1 MRIPDRI
8 PGLRLATLLLAV
20 AAIVWIAPEGD
31 LTSAVTLSVTLTL
44 LLLTHAARRWLGGK
58 TLSSGRWLAALS
70 LLGLAA
76 GLGSGLLTLLLMAVK
91 TGLHAHGPEFT
102 AGEIAWV
109 LRNTP
114 VWAAAGFLGGASLG
128 LLSLALA
135 RR

>member
-1 MRIPDRI
+1 MRIPAHF
-8 PGLRLATLLLAV
+8 PGLRLATLLLMAAAV
-20 AAIVWIAPEGD
+20 AWIAPEGD
-31 LTSAVTLSVTLTL
+31 LLSVMALSIALTL

-58 TLSSGRWLAALS
+58 TLPAGHWLAALS

-76 GLGSGLLTLLLMAVK
+76 ELGSGLLALLLMAVK
-91 TGLHAHGPEFT
+91 TGLHGHGPEFS

-114 VWAAAGFLGGASLG
+114 FWAAAGLLSGGGLG
-128 LLSLALA
+128 LFTLAL